1 VNWENGIWEF
11 LVGLGIFGRSK
22 PKRFRKGF
30 WQMIHRGGAS
40 EGFWRLG
47 VFGVFGGW
55 EFLGV
60 FGVFGPKYGKNASKS
75 VVFGNS
81 CN

>member
-1 VNWENGIWEF
+1 MGFLANRNRNGSEKVFGAGLRVFGGWEF
-11 LVGLGIFGRSK
+11 LG
-22 PKRFRKGF
+22 GF
-30 WQMIHRGGAS
+30 WCGKFLVG
-40 EGFWRLG
+40 
-47 VFGVFGGW
+47 FGVFGGW